1 MIYYKNMQKTNIR
14 LNNFFILENKGKY
27 FLTDIDQLEDWKD
40 FQSKKLKQ
48 FLKKDITEKVNGLL
62 KEYKVSSNVNFIVDD
77 FNNKLD
83 GGHSPVK
90 IIRLTEGGG

>member
-1 MIYYKNMQKTNIR
+1 MQKTNIR
-14 LNNFFILENKGKY
+14 LNNFFILENKSKY

-48 FLKKDITEKVNGLL
+48 FLKKDVTEKVKGLL
-62 KEYKVSSNVNFIVDD
+62 KEYKISSNINFIVDD
-77 FNNKLD
+77 FNKKLD
-83 GGHSPVK
+83 GGNSLVK